1 LESVKA
7 QEGFHDM
14 QATMV
19 PPEYI
24 APATRTLPTDPTGAG
39 SAELNAFAA
48 SVQAVIGPVP
58 EPVPKE
64 VERVEEIA
72 AADPENQATSLPP
85 PPPIPES
92 LLSVAESHMPT
103 QHAPEIPEFATTSL
117 QAVPVPSS
125 RIPSPIS
132 HDNFVYRRQELNG
145 TQDHADHASDI
156 VPDSQPADSDVVPSS
171 WRTED
176 AAASSGG

>member
-1 LESVKA
+1 LESLKA

-24 APATRTLPTDPTGAG
+24 APAPRTLPTDPTGAA
-39 SAELNAFAA
+39 SAELNDHAV
-48 SVQAVIGPVP
+48 SVQAVTVP
-58 EPVPKE
+58 APDVGPKE
-64 VERVEEIA
+64 VERAEGIA
-72 AADPENQATSLPP
+72 AAAPDDLSTSLPS

-92 LLSVAESHMPT
+92 LVSFGESHMPT
-103 QHAPEIPEFATTSL
+103 QQPPEIPEFASTSL
-117 QAVPVPSS
+117 QAVPAPSS
-125 RIPSPIS
+125 RLPTPIT
-132 HDNFVYRRQELNG
+132 HDTFVYRRQELNDA
-145 TQDHADHASDI
+145 QDNPDHASDI

-176 AAASSGG
+176 AVASSGS